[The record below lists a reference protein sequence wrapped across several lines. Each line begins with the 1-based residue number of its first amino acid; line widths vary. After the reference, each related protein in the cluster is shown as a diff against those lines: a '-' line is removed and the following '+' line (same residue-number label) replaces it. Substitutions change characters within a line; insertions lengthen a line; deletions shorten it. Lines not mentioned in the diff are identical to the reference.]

1 MSSAGETPEVELMT
15 RALGRAVVSGDDAS
29 TIGSVRAMVVDK
41 AGRRIEA
48 LHVNGRARRA
58 QLLDWD
64 DIAAFGPDA
73 VITRRSAALHDV
85 VDDLQEDMVR
95 GRITVLGG
103 RVLGADGFERGRV
116 DDVAFD
122 PRTGQ
127 LAELTVGRERIPARA
142 VRGLGHYCWVV
153 DEAVSPG

>member
-1 MSSAGETPEVELMT
+1 MT

-64 DIAAFGPDA
+64 DIAGFGPDA
-73 VITRRSAALHDV
+73 VVTRPAVTLHEV
-85 VDDLQEDMVR
+85 VDHLQEEMVR

-122 PRTGQ
+122 PRSGELSE
-127 LAELTVGRERIPARA
+127 LAVGSLRIPARA

-153 DEAVSPG
+153 DESVPLA